1 MSAPNIALINYGAGN
16 LRSVSKAL
24 ESLGANVL
32 VTSDPAEIAAAD
44 GLVLPGQGACD
55 TAMVALEA
63 HNLTESVR
71 QAIADEKP
79 FFGVCLGL
87 QLLFD
92 YTEEEGRQVP
102 RRHPRPGAEV
112 PDGAEGAAHGLEHRR
127 TAAAGAP
134 GV

>member
-32 VTSDPAEIAAAD
+32 VTSDPAEIGAAD

-92 YTEEEGRQVP
+92 YTEEKDAKCLGVIP
-102 RRHPRPGAEV
+102 AGCGGSRRG
-112 PDGAEGAAHGLEHRR
+112 
-127 TAAAGAP
+127 
-134 GV
+134 

>member
-63 HNLTESVR
+63 HNLTESVGR
-71 QAIADEKP
+71 PSSMKSRSSAFA
-79 FFGVCLGL
+79 LGCNCSS
-87 QLLFD
+87 
-92 YTEEEGRQVP
+92 TTRK
-102 RRHPRPGAEV
+102 
-112 PDGAEGAAHGLEHRR
+112 RR
-127 TAAAGAP
+127 TPSVSGSFPAGC
-134 GV
+134 GGSRRG